1 MLSQFHY
8 MNKMT
13 YLNLSSKQ
21 YCEQCTGDR
30 ICLRNVKTLKT
41 LNINCIKKTYNE
53 CQSLNTK
60 KPHTL
65 NLIIIST
72 WLQLRS
78 VNHFLNKYQIF
89 VKSMAQIGL
98 VVLYRER
105 FWKFNNVYCS
115 IPHWHFPFGKFEFW
129 PTTKQGGAGLTLRT
143 FA

>member
-41 LNINCIKKTYNE
+41 LNINCIKKNI
-53 CQSLNTK
+53 QWMSVLKQKN
-60 KPHTL
+60 PHTL

-78 VNHFLNKYQIF
+78 VNLFLNKYQIF